1 MAQAKKIILLGA
13 TGSIGSSTLKLLR
26 AYPNDFQLVAVS
38 AHKNADALQSI
49 CQEFQVP
56 TAILTDETAYT
67 KAQSESRFQSPTQLH
82 CGFEGI
88 DECLK
93 SQPADMAIIAIVGAC
108 GLQPTLTAIEQG
120 MDIALANKESL
131 VLGGSFLLDAARNH
145 QARILPIDS
154 EHNAIF
160 QCLEGYTKEQIA
172 SITLTASGGALRNHP
187 IEHLKNI
194 SPEEACQHPNW
205 SMGRK
210 ITIDSSTMANKGLE
224 LIEARWLFD
233 LSPEQLKVV
242 IHPQS
247 IVHSFVHWIDGSTL
261 AQLSPPSMSFAIQHC
276 LYYPDKKPSIQKGL
290 DFEKAMQLEFSPPDF
305 NRYPCLELAYE
316 ALKLNSNGIG
326 GAIFNAANEVAV
338 ERFIAE
344 DIAFTDIPKL
354 IEQALS
360 EPYGSDSISLE
371 YLKNLDAEIRLKT
384 KAYKLT

>member
-1 MAQAKKIILLGA
+1 MVQAKKIILLGA
-13 TGSIGSSTLKLLR
+13 TGSIGTSTLKLLR

-38 AHKNADALQSI
+38 AHKNTDALQSI

-56 TAILTDETAYT
+56 TAILTDETAYL

-93 SQPADMAIIAIVGAC
+93 SQSADMAIIAIVGAC

-131 VLGGSFLLDAARNH
+131 VLGGSFLLDAARKH

-187 IEHLKNI
+187 IKHLKNI

-205 SMGRK
+205 SMGQK

-224 LIEARWLFD
+224 LIEAHWLFD

-276 LYYPDKKPSIQKGL
+276 LYYPDKKPGIQKGL

>member
-13 TGSIGSSTLKLLR
+13 TGSIGTSTLKLLR

-38 AHKNADALQSI
+38 AHNNADALQSI

-56 TAILTDETAYT
+56 TAILTDETAYS
-67 KAQSESRFQSPTQLH
+67 KAQSESRFQSPTQLL

-93 SQPADMAIIAIVGAC
+93 SQSADMAIIAIVGAR

-131 VLGGSFLLDAARNH
+131 VLGGSFVLEAARKH
-145 QARILPIDS
+145 EVRLLPIDS

-160 QCLEGYTKEQIA
+160 QCLEGYNKKNLA
-172 SITLTASGGALRNHP
+172 SVTLTASGGALRNHP
-187 IEHLKNI
+187 LEHLKDI
-194 SPEEACQHPNW
+194 TPEEACKHPNW
-205 SMGRK
+205 SMGQK
-210 ITIDSSTMANKGLE
+210 ITIDSATMANKGLE

-233 LSPEQLKVV
+233 LNPEQIKVV

-261 AQLSPPSMSFAIQHC
+261 AQLSPPSMTFAIQHC
-276 LYYPDKKPSIQKGL
+276 LYYPEKQRSIEDSL
-290 DFEKAMQLEFSPPDF
+290 DFKQTLQLEFSPPDF
-305 NRYPCLELAYE
+305 NRYPCLQLAYD
-316 ALKLNSNGIG
+316 ALKEKPNGLG
-326 GAIFNAANEVAV
+326 GAIYNAANEIAV
-338 ERFIAE
+338 ERFIAR

-354 IEQALS
+354 IEKALS
-360 EPYGSDSISLE
+360 ETCTKASLTLD
-371 YLKNLDAEIRLKT
+371 YLHELDTEIRQKT
-384 KAYKLT
+384 KAYTLN